1 MVDMN
6 ICGAIDL
13 CGKPLKEIPQCMPR
27 LRELDA
33 TQCNLVPHELLDEL
47 VSVMPQM
54 TILNYHGKEVIP
66 PKYSAPIVTQGGW
79 CK

>member
-1 MVDMN
+1 MS
-6 ICGAIDL
+6 IYGAIDL

-33 TQCNLVPHELLDEL
+33 AQCKQVLHELLDEL

-54 TILNYHGKEVIP
+54 TIIKHYGKEVIP
-66 PKYSAPIVTQGGW
+66 PK
-79 CK
+79 